1 MVFDI
6 GANIGYFTVLFSKIC
21 GTKGEIHSFEPI
33 PATFQKLLRS
43 TECFDN
49 VITNNMAAG
58 DSVRL
63 VDMYYNQNDCEKAS
77 LIISEEPCVEKVKV
91 PVIAL
96 DSYFSE
102 SKLERLDFV
111 KCDVEGFEY
120 HAINGFKN
128 TLIQYKPKLSIEVT
142 ISNEER
148 ARFFELLREIG
159 YKNFNK
165 ILKGFP
171 KIDINDLANSD
182 EDYFYLYASS

>member
-1 MVFDI
+1 MCRK
-6 GANIGYFTVLFSKIC
+6 SKSSCNCI
-21 GTKGEIHSFEPI
+21 
-33 PATFQKLLRS
+33 
-43 TECFDN
+43 
-49 VITNNMAAG
+49 
-58 DSVRL
+58 RL
-63 VDMYYNQNDCEKAS
+63 
-77 LIISEEPCVEKVKV
+77 
-91 PVIAL
+91 
-96 DSYFSE
+96 YFSE

-148 ARFFELLREIG
+148 ARFFELLRELG

>member
-1 MVFDI
+1 MI
-6 GANIGYFTVLFSKIC
+6 
-21 GTKGEIHSFEPI
+21 
-33 PATFQKLLRS
+33 
-43 TECFDN
+43 
-49 VITNNMAAG
+49 NNNAAG
-58 DSVRL
+58 DSIGL

-77 LIISEEPCVEKVKV
+77 LIMSDKHCVEKVEV
-91 PVIAL
+91 PVITL
-96 DSYFSE
+96 DSYFDE

-148 ARFFELLREIG
+148 SRFFELLRELG

-171 KIDINDLANSD
+171 KIDINDLSNSE